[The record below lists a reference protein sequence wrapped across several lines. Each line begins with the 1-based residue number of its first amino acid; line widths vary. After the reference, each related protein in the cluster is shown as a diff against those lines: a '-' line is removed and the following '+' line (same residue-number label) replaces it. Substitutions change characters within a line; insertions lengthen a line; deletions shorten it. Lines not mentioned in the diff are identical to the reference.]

1 MGRGGTV
8 SAPDPK
14 FEQLLEFVRDERG
27 FDYTGYRRPT
37 LMRRFEKRMQT
48 VGAADWAAYRAYLE
62 EHGEEFAELFN
73 TILINVTGFF
83 RDAETWE
90 IIASEVIPRLL
101 DDRADNAPVRVWSAG
116 CASGEE
122 PYTVAML
129 LAEALG
135 EEGFRQRVKIYATDV
150 DEDALA
156 EAREATY
163 TSKQLEK
170 VRLELRERYFQQ
182 SNHGFAFRNDL
193 RRAVIF
199 GRNDLHRDPPI
210 SRVDLLVSRNTLMY
224 FGPELQQRIL
234 ANFYFAL
241 NRGGFLVVGKAEAL
255 QSGRNFF
262 APYNLKRRVF
272 MKDGAADSAFRM
284 PRLAPPESLFERNA
298 APELGE
304 AAFEHAPTAQVV
316 VDEQNRVAG
325 INQAARTLFV
335 LRHRDV
341 GRSLQ
346 DLELSY
352 RPLELRSLIDEV
364 RKEQHPVVRRDV
376 HWQRGNDEPRT
387 LEVQLDPLALRGEQ
401 FAGVI
406 VTYIDA
412 TEHRALEQDLEKA
425 KRELET
431 AYEELQSTV
440 EELETTNE
448 ELQSTNEELETT
460 NEELQSTNEEL
471 ETMNEELQSTNEE
484 LETMNDELRERTDET
499 LQANSFLAS
508 VLAGIHQGVVVIDRT
523 LRVLAWSRRATD
535 LWGLRDDEVEGEHLL
550 NLDIGIPLQ
559 RLRDPIRR
567 VLAGEKAAEI
577 ELDGHD
583 RRGKPVHVRIGVAPL
598 EKLPGTDEPFGA
610 ILLFAAERSG

>member
-1 MGRGGTV
+1 
-8 SAPDPK
+8 
-14 FEQLLEFVRDERG
+14 
-27 FDYTGYRRPT
+27 
-37 LMRRFEKRMQT
+37 
-48 VGAADWAAYRAYLE
+48 
-62 EHGEEFAELFN
+62 
-73 TILINVTGFF
+73 
-83 RDAETWE
+83 
-90 IIASEVIPRLL
+90 
-101 DDRADNAPVRVWSAG
+101 
-116 CASGEE
+116 
-122 PYTVAML
+122 
-129 LAEALG
+129 
-135 EEGFRQRVKIYATDV
+135 
-150 DEDALA
+150 
-156 EAREATY
+156 
-163 TSKQLEK
+163 
-170 VRLELRERYFQQ
+170 
-182 SNHGFAFRNDL
+182 
-193 RRAVIF
+193 
-199 GRNDLHRDPPI
+199 RNDLHRDPPI

-262 APYNLKRRVF
+262 VPYNLKRRVF
-272 MKDGAADSAFRM
+272 MKDGSADPTFRL
-284 PRLAPPESLFERNA
+284 PRLPVADRPE
-298 APELGE
+298 PGVPDLGE

-316 VDEQNRVAG
+316 VDEQNLVAG
-325 INQAARTLFV
+325 INQAARTLFS

-364 RKEQHPVVRRDV
+364 RNDQLPVVRRDV
-376 HWQRGNDEPRT
+376 QWQRGNDEPRT
-387 LEVQLDPLALRGEQ
+387 LDVQLDPLALRGEQ

-406 VTYIDA
+406 VSYVDA
-412 TEHRALEQDLEKA
+412 TEHRALEEDLEKA

-499 LQANSFLAS
+499 LQANTFLAS
-508 VLAGIHQGVVVIDRT
+508 VFSGIQQGVVVVDRT
-523 LRVLAWSRRATD
+523 LRILAWSRRATD

-550 NLDIGIPLQ
+550 NLDIGIPVQ

-567 VLAGEKAAEI
+567 VLAGEKGADI

-583 RRGKPVHVRIGVAPL
+583 RRGKPVHVKVVVAPL
-598 EKLPGTDEPFGA
+598 ESLPGTDEPFGA
-610 ILLFAAERSG
+610 ILLVSAERSA

>member
-1 MGRGGTV
+1 MVGGGIV
-8 SAPDPK
+8 SEPDPK
-14 FEQLLEFVRDERG
+14 FESLLEFVRDERG
-27 FDYTGYRRPT
+27 FDYTGYKRPT

-48 VGAADWAAYRAYLE
+48 VGVADWDAYRTYLDA
-62 EHGEEFAELFN
+62 HSEEFVELFN

-83 RDAETWE
+83 RDAETWDVV
-90 IIASEVIPRLL
+90 AAEVLPRLL
-101 DDRADNAPVRVWSAG
+101 DERSDGTPLRIWSAG

-135 EEGFRQRVKIYATDV
+135 EEEFRRRVKIYATDV
-150 DEDALA
+150 DDEALA
-156 EAREATY
+156 EARDATY
-163 TSKQLEK
+163 STKQLEK
-170 VRLELRERYFQQ
+170 VPPDLRERYFQE
-182 SNHGFAFRNDL
+182 SSHGLAFRNDL

-262 APYNLKRRVF
+262 VPYNLKRRVF
-272 MKDGAADSAFRM
+272 MKDGAAHTDFRLPRV
-284 PRLAPPESLFERNA
+284 PRLEAVGLDSP
-298 APELGE
+298 PELGE
-304 AAFEHAPTAQVV
+304 AAFEHAPTAQVI
-316 VDEQNRVAG
+316 VDAQNRVAG
-325 INQAARTLFV
+325 VNQAARTMFS

-341 GRSLQ
+341 GRQLQ

-352 RPLELRSLIDEV
+352 RPLELRSLIEEV
-364 RKEQHPVVRRDV
+364 RNAHQPLARRDV
-376 HWQRGNDEPRT
+376 RWQKGNEEALALDVR
-387 LEVQLDPLALRGEQ
+387 LDPLAPPGEQ
-401 FAGVI
+401 FTGVI
-406 VTYIDA
+406 VSYVDA
-412 TEHRALEQDLEKA
+412 TEHRALEADLDRA
-425 KRELET
+425 KREVET

-484 LETMNDELRERTDET
+484 LETMNDEMRERTDET
-499 LQANSFLAS
+499 LLANAFLAS
-508 VLAGIHQGVVVIDRT
+508 VLSSIQQGVIVVDRT
-523 LRVLAWSRRATD
+523 LRIVAWSRRATE

-550 NLDIGIPLQ
+550 NLDIGIPVQ
-559 RLRDPIRR
+559 RLRDPVRR
-567 VLAGEKAAEI
+567 VLAGSDADRV

-583 RRGKPVHVRIGVAPL
+583 RLGKPVRVRIAFAPL
-598 EKLPGTDEPFGA
+598 QNRPGAEEPDGA
-610 ILLFAAERSG
+610 ILLVSADRTA

>member
-1 MGRGGTV
+1 MVAGEAV
-8 SAPDPK
+8 SAPDPT
-14 FEQLLEFVRDERG
+14 FERLLEFVRDARS

-37 LMRRFEKRMQT
+37 LMRRFEKRMQA
-48 VGAADWAAYRAYLE
+48 VGAPDWEAYHAYLS
-62 EHGEEFAELFN
+62 EHPEEFAELFN

-90 IIASEVIPRLL
+90 IVATEVIPRLL
-101 DDRADNAPVRVWSAG
+101 EEREDEAPLRIWSAG

-135 EEGFRQRVKIYATDV
+135 EERFRRRVKIYATDV
-150 DEDALA
+150 DGDALA

-163 TSKQLEK
+163 TTKQLEK
-170 VRLELRERYFQQ
+170 VPSELRQRYFRP
-182 SNHGFAFRNDL
+182 SNHGLAFRNDL

-234 ANFYFAL
+234 SNFYFAL
-241 NRGGFLVVGKAEAL
+241 NRGGFLVVGRAEAL

-262 APYNLKRRVF
+262 VPYNLKRRVF
-272 MKDGAADSAFRM
+272 MKDGAAEPAFRL
-284 PRLAPPESLFERNA
+284 PQIAPPELAEAS
-298 APELGE
+298 PDLGD
-304 AAFEHAPTAQVV
+304 AAFEHGPTAQVV
-316 VDEQNRVAG
+316 LDDQNRVAG
-325 INQAARTLFV
+325 INQAARTMFA
-335 LRHRDV
+335 LRNRDV
-341 GRSLQ
+341 GRALQ

-364 RKEQHPVVRRDV
+364 RGEHHPVVRRDV
-376 HWQRGNDEPRT
+376 RWQKGSEEVRT
-387 LEVQLDPLALRGEQ
+387 LDVQLDPLALPGEQ

-406 VTYIDA
+406 VTYVDE
-412 TEHRALEQDLEKA
+412 TEHRAVEVDLERA
-425 KRELET
+425 RRELET

-484 LETMNDELRERTDET
+484 LETINDQMGERTDET

-508 VLAGIHQGVVVIDRT
+508 VLAGIQQGVVVVDRT
-523 LRVLAWSRRATD
+523 LRVLAWSSRTTD
-535 LWGLRDDEVEGEHLL
+535 LWGLRDDEVEGENLL
-550 NLDIGIPLQ
+550 NLDIGIPVQ
-559 RLRDPIRR
+559 RLRDPIQR
-567 VLAGEKAAEI
+567 VLEGEQVADVEV
-577 ELDGHD
+577 DGHD
-583 RRGKPVHVRIGVAPL
+583 RRGKPVRVRIEVAPL
-598 EKLPGTDEPFGA
+598 ETLPGAEGTFGA
-610 ILLFAAERSG
+610 ILLVSAERRD

>member
-1 MGRGGTV
+1 MVGGGPV
-8 SAPDPK
+8 SAPDPR

-37 LMRRFEKRMQT
+37 LTRRFEKRMQT
-48 VGAADWAAYRAYLE
+48 VGAADWDEYRTYLS
-62 EHGEEFAELFN
+62 EHPEEFVELFN

-90 IIASEVIPRLL
+90 VVANEVIPRLL
-101 DDRADNAPVRVWSAG
+101 DEREPDASLRVWSAG

-129 LAEALG
+129 LAETLG
-135 EEGFRQRVKIYATDV
+135 EEGFRRRVKIYATDV
-150 DEDALA
+150 DDDALA
-156 EAREATY
+156 EAREASFTA
-163 TSKQLEK
+163 KQLEK
-170 VRLELRERYFQQ
+170 VPLELRERYFQP
-182 SNHGFAFRNDL
+182 SRHGFAFRNDL

-224 FGPELQQRIL
+224 FGSELQQRIL

-241 NRGGFLVVGKAEAL
+241 NRRGFLVVGKAEAL

-262 APYNLKRRVF
+262 VPYNLKRRVF
-272 MKDGAADSAFRM
+272 MKDGSTEAAFRV
-284 PRLAPPESLFERNA
+284 PRLPPALVDSEA
-298 APELGE
+298 APALGD
-304 AAFEHAPTAQVV
+304 AAFEHAPTAQIV
-316 VDEQNRVAG
+316 VDKENRVAG
-325 INQAARTLFV
+325 INQAARTLFS
-335 LRHRDV
+335 LRQRDV
-341 GRSLQ
+341 GRALQ

-352 RPLELRSLIDEV
+352 RPLELRSLIDQV
-364 RKEQHPVVRRDV
+364 RNDHTSLVRHGVR
-376 HWQRGNDEPRT
+376 WQGEGEPRA
-387 LEVQLDPLALRGEQ
+387 LDVQLDPLALPGER

-406 VTYIDA
+406 VTYADM
-412 TEHRALEQDLEKA
+412 TEHRALEENLERA

-484 LETMNDELRERTDET
+484 LETMNDEFRERTDET
-499 LQANSFLAS
+499 LQANSFLAA
-508 VLAGIHQGVVVIDRT
+508 VLSGIQQGVVVVDRT
-523 LRVLAWSRRATD
+523 LRVLAWSSRATD
-535 LWGLRDDEVEGEHLL
+535 LWGLRDDEVEGESLL

-559 RLRDPIRR
+559 RVRDPIRR
-567 VLAGEKAAEI
+567 VIAGERVADV
-577 ELDGHD
+577 ELEGHD
-583 RRGKPVHVRIGVAPL
+583 RRGKPVRVRIEVAPL
-598 EKLPGTDEPFGA
+598 ETLPGAEGPAGA
-610 ILLFAAERSG
+610 ILLVSAERTG